1 MKRYKWLIVLG
12 CCFIVMALQG
22 IVNNCYSI
30 YIIHVTRDLQ
40 ITRSAY
46 TLTQTLHFMSCM
58 IGAFF
63 SWKVFERFGII
74 RSVRVCSIIVACLY
88 CSYGA
93 VTHVAGFYFRSVII
107 GWCVGISSTTPVTIL
122 IKQWF
127 GGESGVAQGIAFM
140 GSGIGSAIFLKLANF
155 TLASS
160 NWRSTYLVLGICV
173 GFLSIL
179 PAFLLIKAP
188 EQSVAVTKEDA
199 NPDRFSGA
207 AIPSRITIV
216 LLVCML
222 LSGIS
227 QGTQLYIIT
236 PYLQDIGY
244 SATFA
249 ANVSS
254 ISFVLIAAGKVLE
267 GMLID
272 KKGILAALRISYLCL
287 ILGLLSMCVM
297 HQIWLL
303 AVFLLCSVFSNSF
316 PTILG
321 PLLPL
326 HLYNEKDKRKAVGWF
341 NAAISCGFSLSSILP
356 SVVYDKTGSY
366 KPMFLVCAAACIVL
380 MITVDSIVRCYTS
393 KSCDKAEKIER
404 ILKKV
409 VYFLRIN

>member
-12 CCFIVMALQG
+12 CCLMIMAFQG

-40 ITRSAY
+40 ISRSAY
-46 TLTQTLHFMSCM
+46 TLTQTLHFMACM
-58 IGAFF
+58 VGSFF

-74 RSVRVCSIIVACLY
+74 RSIRTCSIIVACLY

-93 VTHVAGFYFRSVII
+93 VTHVAGFYIRSLII
-107 GWCVGISSTTPVTIL
+107 GCCVGIGSTTPVTIL

-127 GGESGVAQGIAFM
+127 GDESGVAQGVAFM
-140 GSGIGSAIFLKLANF
+140 GSGLGGAVFLKLANL
-155 TLASS
+155 TLVSS
-160 NWRSTYLVLGICV
+160 TWRTTYLVLGICV
-173 GFLSIL
+173 GLLSIL
-179 PAFLLIKAP
+179 PAFFLIKTPKQA
-188 EQSVAVTKEDA
+188 AAATKETA
-199 NPDRFSGA
+199 KPGRFAGTE
-207 AIPSRITIV
+207 IPAWITVI
-216 LLVCML
+216 LLACML

-254 ISFVLIAAGKVLE
+254 VSFVLIAVGKLLE
-267 GMLID
+267 GLLID
-272 KKGILAALRISYLCL
+272 KKGITVALRVSYLCL
-287 ILGLLSMCVM
+287 ILGLFSMCLM
-297 HQIWLL
+297 KRIWLL
-303 AVFLLCSVFSNSF
+303 AVFLLCSIFSNSF

-326 HLYNEKDKRKAVGWF
+326 YLYNEENKRKAVGWF
-341 NAAISCGFSLSSILP
+341 SAAMSCGFSLSSILP

-366 KPMFLVCAAACIVL
+366 VPMFIVCGVVCIVL
-380 MITVDSIVRCYTS
+380 MFTVDGIVR
-393 KSCDKAEKIER
+393 
-404 ILKKV
+404 
-409 VYFLRIN
+409 YFSAQG